1 MMHTR
6 GMRNWT
12 WLRSERAAAVGGRAT
27 EGCVCVWHGVRR
39 RRGPLDLGVRITTE
53 PLSAVITSV
62 STMLVVL
69 SGENLVSIMRCAMCA
84 VDAVSRMPLVGLLSR
99 PRKGRESVTS
109 DGGLVNAVNGGCNVM
124 SGTDITRRG
133 EWDPARCIGRAAA
146 VWGSEHRARCLL
158 LLGVSVSFIDLA
170 HSSSPRPECSSRGT
184 AGIPYITRTPCQTVC
199 TNHSQ
204 SFLPS
209 HLTVPGRARTCLLH
223 LGHLVWLH
231 LQPLPWGTSC
241 MVHGHPRRHAQQ
253 CGVGCGSATA
263 S

>member
-133 EWDPARCIGRAAA
+133 EWDPARCIGQTA
-146 VWGSEHRARCLL
+146 GLGQRARRFLL
-158 LLGVSVSFIDLA
+158 LVCLCLNDRAFFLA
-170 HSSSPRPECSSRGT
+170 YAYTRVFSSRGT
-184 AGIPYITRTPCQTVC
+184 TDSSYGAPRAPPAPPSGPTCEAYTFWPHPAARPPALPTLHPAPKPRLCTIP
-199 TNHSQ
+199 
-204 SFLPS
+204 
-209 HLTVPGRARTCLLH
+209 
-223 LGHLVWLH
+223 
-231 LQPLPWGTSC
+231 
-241 MVHGHPRRHAQQ
+241 
-253 CGVGCGSATA
+253 
-263 S
+263 